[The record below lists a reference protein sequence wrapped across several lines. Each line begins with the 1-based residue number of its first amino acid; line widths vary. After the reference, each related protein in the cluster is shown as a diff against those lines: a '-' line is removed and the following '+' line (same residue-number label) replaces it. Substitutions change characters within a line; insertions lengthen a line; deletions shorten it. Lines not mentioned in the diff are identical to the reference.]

1 MCNSCWNVKTF
12 EAKKRNNENCD
23 GQDMAFMSLS
33 ELKQNL
39 TQEWLST
46 SETHFNVF
54 KKAISDATQDEFE
67 FEISGLKDGLN
78 QIAQL
83 HVHLV

>member
-23 GQDMAFMSLS
+23 GDDMVVMSLD
-33 ELKQNL
+33 ELKMNL
-39 TQEWLST
+39 TQEWLET
-46 SETHFNVF
+46 SQTHFDVF
-54 KKAISDATQDEFE
+54 KKAIKDASEDEITFT
-67 FEISGLKDGLN
+67 IADIKSGTLGSID
-78 QIAQL
+78 L